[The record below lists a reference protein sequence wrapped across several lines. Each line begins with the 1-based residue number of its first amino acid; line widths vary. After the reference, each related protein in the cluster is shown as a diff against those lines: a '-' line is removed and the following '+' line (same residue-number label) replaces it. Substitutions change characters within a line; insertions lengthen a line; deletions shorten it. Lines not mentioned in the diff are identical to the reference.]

1 MAPAAALPY
10 GLGSGVEGLPHERYD
25 LVIVGAG
32 ISGGVIAERAA
43 AELGLVRPRP
53 WPTWPP
59 APRALPGSAA
69 AGPGSQ
75 GRPGARG
82 GRPAPQAG
90 PHPLGT
96 SPAPPPA
103 PHGRRGRARRPEGD
117 RAGG

>member
-43 AELGLVRPRP
+43 AELGLVRPP

-75 GRPGARG
+75 GRPRARG
-82 GRPAPQAG
+82 GRPAPQAA
-90 PHPLGT
+90 PHPPWNL
-96 SPAPPPA
+96 PAPPPA